1 MITTVMRPLRDSRS
15 THGNRALALV
25 KSLAVAS
32 QLKLLH
38 EAEDTAQFLLK
49 VAVEISTFES
59 RPKLPIGK

>member
-1 MITTVMRPLRDSRS
+1 MRPLRDSRS
-15 THGNRALALV
+15 THANRALV